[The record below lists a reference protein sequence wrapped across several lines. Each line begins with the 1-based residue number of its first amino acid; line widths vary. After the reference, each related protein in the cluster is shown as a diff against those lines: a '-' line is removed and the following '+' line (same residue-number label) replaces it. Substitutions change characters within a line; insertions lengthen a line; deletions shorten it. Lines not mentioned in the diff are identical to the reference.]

1 MDITTLM
8 RRVRVR
14 TDWIDS
20 PSDIALIII
29 AAALVFAAHYFLP
42 KYFPNLSQRMVK
54 IICYGAIFVLVIIW
68 SVTAGGI

>member
-1 MDITTLM
+1 METELAM
-8 RRVRVR
+8 LRRIR

-29 AAALVFAAHYFLP
+29 AAALVFAAQYFLP

-68 SVTAGGI
+68 SATAGGI